1 MSLLETERP
10 RRTAVP
16 RSVADRSVL
25 ALARAE
31 ARRLL
36 LHPLV
41 VLAAAGGLAVLLW
54 PGGTTGQDYPVLQE
68 VARETQLSPLLI
80 GLATLIAVNGAVLR
94 SRRHGTDAHFDVLV
108 LPVWRRTIAH
118 ALSIAPVVLLAALLV
133 AGQFAREA
141 VRPGAA
147 GHVAV
152 AELLTGPLMVVLLG
166 ALGVALARLVRSV
179 LVAPMTAI
187 LIIAVT
193 FVLTPGSGGLRWLAP
208 LVSDEGARP
217 LPAELIGR
225 PAGWHALY
233 LAALAVLA
241 VMAAVLAGGART
253 RAVTATAAAAL
264 ATTVVAA
271 VLQAQGPSDALA
283 AARERATND
292 PSSMQICED
301 AGPTT
306 YCAFPEFKPWLG
318 EWREV
323 AESVRALT
331 PVQRKITV
339 RQRVSATEGPSSL
352 DRLPP
357 GPRGEVTVGT
367 AWDGTRRLEF
377 AGSFARG
384 LVLDD
389 ESDRGA
395 KCDARG
401 IVTMWLALS
410 GIPDGQA
417 RYAEARTH
425 IGGGGGSILA
435 PVNPIV
441 VRDREFAAVQALLK
455 KPKPEVT
462 RVLKASWPEL
472 TSPGTTTDRAATLFG
487 IPVPPE
493 TPADRERNCT

>member
-1 MSLLETERP
+1 MSTLETERP
-10 RRTAVP
+10 TRTPLP
-16 RSVADRSVL
+16 RSVTDRSVL

-41 VLAAAGGLAVLLW
+41 AVAVLGHLAVVLW
-54 PGGTTGQDYPVLQE
+54 PGGATGQDFPVLQE
-68 VARETQLSPLLI
+68 VARETQLGPLLV
-80 GLATLIAVNGAVLR
+80 GLATLLAVNGAVLR

-108 LPVWRRTIAH
+108 LPAWRRTIAH
-118 ALSIAPVVLLAALLV
+118 ALSITPVVLIAALLV

-147 GHVAV
+147 GHVPI
-152 AELLTGPLMVVLLG
+152 AELVTGPLLVALLG
-166 ALGVALARLVRSV
+166 SLGVVLARLIRSV
-179 LVAPMTAI
+179 LAAPMAAI
-187 LIIAVT
+187 VIIAIT
-193 FVLTPGSGGLRWLAP
+193 FVIPVDSGPLRWLVP
-208 LVSDEGARP
+208 LVADEGARP
-217 LPAELIGR
+217 LPADLIGR
-225 PAGWHALY
+225 PAAWHALY

-241 VMAAVLAGGART
+241 VLAAVLAGGART
-253 RAVTATAAAAL
+253 PAITATAAAAL
-264 ATTVVAA
+264 ATTVAAA

-283 AARERATND
+283 AARDRATND
-292 PSSMQICED
+292 PSSMQVCED

-306 YCAFPEFKPWLG
+306 YCAFPEFEPWLA
-318 EWREV
+318 EWRKV
-323 AESVRALT
+323 AEGVRALT

-339 RQRVSATEGPSSL
+339 RQRVHAADGPSSL
-352 DRLPP
+352 RDLPP
-357 GPRGEVTVGT
+357 APRGEVTVGT

-377 AGSFARG
+377 AGSVARG

-389 ESDRGA
+389 ESDRGV

-401 IVTMWLALS
+401 IVTMWLAIS
-410 GIPDGQA
+410 GIPDGEA

-425 IGGGGGSILA
+425 ITGGGGSILA

-441 VRDREFAAVQALLK
+441 LRDREYAAVKALLK

-462 RVLKASWPEL
+462 RTLKASWPEL
-472 TSPGTTTDRAATLFG
+472 TSPKTTTDRAATLLG

-493 TPADRERNCT
+493 TPTDRNWNCT